1 MSKNK
6 LFGTDGIRGTPGE
19 YPLTDEMILKIGK
32 AAAQLLHNQRKIG
45 QKHYKIIIGKDTR
58 LSCEVIEKLL
68 VGGISACGVDVSL
81 VGIVSTPGLS
91 FLTRRLKADMGIM
104 ISASHNRAEENG
116 IKFFSS
122 SGYKLSDTQ
131 EKMMEELV
139 SGSFIDSDKL
149 SVDESGL
156 VTHAHD
162 GERLYI
168 DFLKSKASNLDLSEL
183 KIVVDCAHGALY
195 SIAVQLFKE
204 LGAKVFVLNDQ
215 PNGKNINLN
224 CGALHPENMAKAVL
238 KNKADIGFSYDG
250 DGDRVILSD
259 ELGNILD
266 GDFIM
271 AIVGTQLIK
280 ENKLPMKSIVATV
293 MSNFGL
299 EEALLKAGGKLIR
312 TDVGDR
318 NVTEAL
324 LKNNLIFGGEQAGHI
339 IFLQQSTSGDALIVS
354 LEILKVMQQTGRKLS
369 ALSSCMKKYPQILV
383 NIKVKEKKPFEEVPV
398 IRDAL
403 KHSLAQLKDNGRI
416 LLRYSGTETLAR
428 VMVEGKDKAEIDSI
442 AHSLASVIKQELGV

>member
-19 YPLTDEMILKIGK
+19 HPLTDEMILKIGK
-32 AAAQLLHNQRKIG
+32 AAATLLHNQRKAG
-45 QKHYKIIIGKDTR
+45 DKHYKIIIGKDTR

-81 VGIVSTPGLS
+81 VGIISTPGLS
-91 FLTRRLKADMGIM
+91 YLTRRLKADMGIM
-104 ISASHNRAEENG
+104 ISASHNCAEENG
-116 IKFFSS
+116 IKFFSN
-122 SGYKLSDTQ
+122 SGYKLSDAQ
-131 EKMMEELV
+131 EKEMEELAG
-139 SGSFIDSDKL
+139 GSFIDSDKL
-149 SVDESGL
+149 SADESGL

-168 DFLKSKASNLDLSEL
+168 DFLKSKASHLDLHEL
-183 KIVVDCAHGALY
+183 KIVVDCAHGALF
-195 SIAVQLFKE
+195 SIAGKLFNE
-204 LGAKVFVLNDQ
+204 LGAKVFILNDQ
-215 PNGKNINLN
+215 PNGKNINLG
-224 CGALHPENMAKAVL
+224 CGALHPESMANAVV
-238 KNKADIGFSYDG
+238 KHNADIGFSYDG

-259 ELGNILD
+259 EKGNVLD

-280 ENKLPMKSIVATV
+280 ENKLPLKSVVATV
-293 MSNFGL
+293 MSNYGL
-299 EEALLKAGGKLIR
+299 EEALLNAGGRLIR

-354 LEILKVMQQTGRKLS
+354 LELLKVMQQVKMSLSSLS
-369 ALSSCMKKYPQILV
+369 ACMKKYPQVLV
-383 NIKVKEKKPFEEVPV
+383 NIKVREKKPFEEVPAV
-398 IRDAL
+398 CNAL
-403 KHSLAQLKDNGRI
+403 KMSLAQLKNNGRI
-416 LLRYSGTETLAR
+416 LLRYSGTERLAR